1 MVSLLEIDLTRDE
14 WRLQRSARRSLEAT
28 KKARTE
34 ARMANLERNQFDE
47 HEEGIIHGPG
57 TAD

>member
-1 MVSLLEIDLTRDE
+1 MDSIGTIIGEQCKSFATTRDE

-34 ARMANLERNQFDE
+34 VRMEKFRKKINSTSKRKE
-47 HEEGIIHGPG
+47 
-57 TAD
+57 